1 MNTDPV
7 NAPETPDAPPKRKR
21 GRPRKNPLPPPE
33 APAAESPAPS
43 PAPVE
48 AVPSV
53 PSVPVA
59 PSASPASS
67 APVEAVPSV
76 PSVPVAP
83 SASPA
88 PSAPLEAVPSVPSV
102 PVAPSA
108 PSAPPAPSALDDF
121 SLPEPVAEP
130 EGGRSLDAEMQARRE
145 AAMRMKRGIDD
156 MSDSIAAMQ
165 AFFSKKTST
174 QTAMAQQAKSLANK
188 AAKQAARAQAAKE
201 AAVKAAAARLAEAA
215 KPQPPPSF
223 PGKVR
228 VDRWGRPIVPQPA
241 AAAPAQPARK
251 APPAPAAPAPAP
263 VPANPDLPVLNILE
277 LQRCG
282 ASDLAALV
290 DEAKLDDK
298 AGTAFASRHDL
309 VLALLAEH
317 ARRGGAVEGE
327 GVYMPVKDVSGCLLS
342 ALNGLRRTPADV
354 RVSASFAAA
363 NGLRPGD
370 HVVCRAVQCS
380 AAAGRGALQ
389 FEAADVVSV
398 NGLSPEKARRKLPF
412 DAFQPAVPARRI
424 ALGGAPGSWIAET
437 DAAAPLAEGDRALA
451 VFESGGT
458 RVCAALAELAA
469 SVKAAN
475 AGLDVVLALFDP
487 DPATVAAVAARAAA
501 DRDAGR
507 APAFEA
513 VLQDPGDHQDR
524 ATTFT
529 GALCDC
535 LRRRAACGRRVALFT
550 DLPGPV
556 VAGFARAEPGD
567 ASLAP
572 DASLE
577 REVVDFRRLW
587 GSARDLDG
595 AGSLTVVAAVHPVSR
610 YDGSVAAR
618 LLAGADWSARFA
630 AGPGGAPAPV
640 AGSAVSRHAA
650 SDLAAPAAG
659 TAAGAVPEFRVPEFR
674 APDFGL

>member
-48 AVPSV
+48 AVS
-53 PSVPVA
+53 SVPV
-59 PSASPASS
+59 
-67 APVEAVPSV
+67 
-76 PSVPVAP
+76 
-83 SASPA
+83 
-88 PSAPLEAVPSVPSV
+88 
-102 PVAPSA
+102 A

-121 SLPEPVAEP
+121 SLPEPVVES
-130 EGGRSLDAEMQARRE
+130 EGDRSLDVDMQARRE

-188 AAKQAARAQAAKE
+188 AAKQAARAQAARE

-215 KPQPPPSF
+215 KPPAPPSF

-228 VDRWGRPIVPQPA
+228 MDRWGRPIPQSPS

-251 APPAPAAPAPAP
+251 APASPAAPAPATAA
-263 VPANPDLPVLNILE
+263 ANPDLPVLNILE

-282 ASDLAALV
+282 AADLAALV
-290 DEAKLDDK
+290 EEAKLDDK
-298 AGTAFASRHDL
+298 SGAAFASRHDL

-327 GVYMPVKDVSGCLLS
+327 GVFVPVKDQSGCLVS
-342 ALNGLRRTPADV
+342 ALNGLRRTPADI
-354 RVSASFAAA
+354 RISASFASA

-370 HVVCRAVQCS
+370 HVVCRAVQCP

-398 NGLSPEKARRKLPF
+398 NGLSPDKARRKLPF
-412 DAFQPAVPARRI
+412 DAFQPAVPSRRV
-424 ALGGAPGSWIAET
+424 ALGGAAGSWIAEM

-451 VFESGGT
+451 VFESGGA
-458 RVCAALAELAA
+458 RASAALAELAA

-475 AGLDVVLALFDP
+475 DGLDVVLALFDP
-487 DPATVAAVAARAAA
+487 DPATIAAVSARAAA

-513 VLQDPGDHQDR
+513 VMQDPGDHQDR
-524 ATTFT
+524 ATTFA
-529 GALCDC
+529 GALCDG
-535 LRRRAACGRRVALFT
+535 LRRRAAFGRRVVLFT

-556 VAGFARAEPGD
+556 VAGFARGEPGE

-572 DASLE
+572 DAALE
-577 REVVDFRRLW
+577 REAAEFRRLW
-587 GSARDLDG
+587 GSSRDLGG
-595 AGSLTVVAAVHPVSR
+595 AGSLTVFAAACPVSR
-610 YDGSVAAR
+610 YDDAVVAR
-618 LLAGADWSARFA
+618 FRGGADWSVRLA

-640 AGSAVSRHAA
+640 AGSAISRHAA
-650 SDLAAPAAG
+650 SDLSVPADSAAG
-659 TAAGAVPEFRVPEFR
+659 SAAGAVPEFRVPEFR
-674 APDFGL
+674 ALDFGL

>member
-59 PSASPASS
+59 PSAPM
-67 APVEAVPSV
+67 
-76 PSVPVAP
+76 
-83 SASPA
+83 
-88 PSAPLEAVPSVPSV
+88 EAVPSVPSV

-475 AGLDVVLALFDP
+475 AGLDVVLALFGL
-487 DPATVAAVAARAAA
+487 PATATAMSSTSHVYSTPDRAARSLPVSLRLAVSSVDTPVAFSSTTGSAAT
-501 DRDAGR
+501 DGTSVPLIR
-507 APAFEA
+507 ASRIYTSSSRVRILPSCRSA
-513 VLQDPGDHQDR
+513 V
-524 ATTFT
+524 TVT
-529 GALCDC
+529 
-535 LRRRAACGRRVALFT
+535 V
-550 DLPGPV
+550 DLPPSKGDRSLLSPLLPGKGESPPPV
-556 VAGFARAEPGD
+556 MAQ
-567 ASLAP
+567 L
-572 DASLE
+572 
-577 REVVDFRRLW
+577 
-587 GSARDLDG
+587 
-595 AGSLTVVAAVHPVSR
+595 
-610 YDGSVAAR
+610 
-618 LLAGADWSARFA
+618 
-630 AGPGGAPAPV
+630 
-640 AGSAVSRHAA
+640 
-650 SDLAAPAAG
+650 
-659 TAAGAVPEFRVPEFR
+659 
-674 APDFGL
+674 